1 MKAKKLHNK
10 EYWSLFG
17 WLTGSDDAAERE
29 MAENQANRNAN
40 AAQNQLEASTTLSLY
55 QMQLESEKQTQ
66 QMYITI
72 AMIAAIVAII
82 YFI

>member
-10 EYWSLFG
+10 EYWSVLG
-17 WLTGSDDAAERE
+17 WLTGSTDAAERE
-29 MAENQANRNAN
+29 MAENQANRTAN

>member
-1 MKAKKLHNK
+1 MKAKQLQNK
-10 EYWSLFG
+10 EHWSLWG
-17 WLTGSDDAAERE
+17 WLSGSDDAAHRE

-40 AAQNQLEASTTLSLY
+40 AYQNQLEADTTLSLY
-55 QMQLESEKQTQ
+55 EMQLESERQTQ

-72 AMIAAIVAII
+72 ALIAGVVAII